1 MNIYGKQR
9 HLAICLNC
17 NSGNNTNVIIDSL
30 CKNVKVSS
38 EFLSQ
43 NLVSCT
49 HASIA
54 EILFCKEASMT
65 ESGSQENCKIF
76 IDDKKTY
83 LAISFDGKSP
93 ALVCLNKAKKAKREG
108 A

>member
-17 NSGNNTNVIIDSL
+17 NSGNNTYVIIDSL
-30 CKNVKVSS
+30 YKNVKVSS

-49 HASIA
+49 HSSIA
-54 EILFCKEASMT
+54 EILFCKET

-76 IDDKKTY
+76 IDDEKTY

-93 ALVCLNKAKKAKREG
+93 ALVCLNKAKKTKREG